1 MIKYALGCAEGHEFE
16 SWFPDS
22 EAYETLRRR
31 GLVACPEC
39 GSARVDKAIMAPA
52 VVGGDR
58 AIVEKPAEVLDDKRL
73 RARETIARLR
83 REIEANTVDVGQKFP
98 EMARA
103 IHQGDEPE
111 RAIRGQATPAEAK
124 ALIEEGVGV
133 MPMPILADE
142 LN

>member
-22 EAYETLRRR
+22 EAYETLRKR
-31 GLVACPEC
+31 GLVVCPEC
-39 GSARVDKAIMAPA
+39 GSIRVDKAIMAPA
-52 VVGGDR
+52 VVG
-58 AIVEKPAEVLDDKRL
+58 IVETPIEVLDDR
-73 RARETIARLR
+73 RRQTREALSRLR

-111 RAIRGQATPAEAK
+111 RAIRGQASAAEAK

-133 MPMPILADE
+133 MPMPVLADE